1 MLYEGE
7 ANDQFTVKVAN
18 TMEEAIKLMEV
29 GFEYHAEIEGN
40 KLFRKRK

>member
-1 MLYEGE
+1 MLYQESH
-7 ANDQFTVKVAN
+7 NQFTVKVVN
-18 TMEEAIKLMEV
+18 MIDEAVKLMEV